1 MSIKFSKVILY
12 TIIMLFTIF
21 CIVPFVLVLSSSFT
35 AENYLM
41 KYGYNLIPR
50 KFDITAYK
58 LLLMDATRIVNGYK
72 ITILVT
78 LSGTFGSLIINALIA
93 YPMSLKRLKYRKAI
107 NIYTLITILFNG
119 GMVPWYIVCVNFLH
133 LQDKI
138 IALIIPYLCQAWNVF
153 LLRSYFQSLPEELS
167 ESAKID
173 GAGEYRIFFQI
184 ILPLSKP
191 VLATVG
197 LFIAL
202 MYWNDWWLGIM
213 LLNKTEMQP
222 LQLLLRSITSNIQS
236 LQETPEA
243 LQMLNLTGGVL
254 PSESIKMATCM
265 VTVGP
270 IILIYP
276 FVQRYFIKGLM
287 IGAIKG

>member
-1 MSIKFSKVILY
+1 MSAKLGKVFSNAIILG
-12 TIIMLFTIF
+12 FTAF
-21 CIVPFVLVLSSSFT
+21 CIIPFIIVLSSSFT
-35 AENYLM
+35 AESALM
-41 KYGYNLIPR
+41 KYGYNIIPR
-50 KFDITAYK
+50 VFDVTAYK
-58 LLLMDATRIVNGYK
+58 LLLMDTSKVLQGYK
-72 ITILVT
+72 ITIIVT
-78 LSGTFGSLIINALIA
+78 LLGTFGSLTINALLA
-93 YPMSLKRLKYRKAI
+93 YPLSLKRVKYRQAI
-107 NIYTLITILFNG
+107 NIFTVITILFNG

-133 LQDKI
+133 LRDSI

-153 LLRSYFQSLPEELS
+153 LIRSFFQSLPEELT

-213 LLNKTEMQP
+213 LINKTEMQP
-222 LQLLLRSITSNIQS
+222 LQLLLRTLTSNIQE
-236 LQETPEA
+236 LQNSPEA
-243 LQMLNLTGGVL
+243 ARMLEMTGGVL
-254 PSESIKMATCM
+254 PGESIKMATCM
-265 VTVGP
+265 ITVGP
-270 IILIYP
+270 IILLYP

-287 IGAIKG
+287 IGAVKG

>member
-1 MSIKFSKVILY
+1 
-12 TIIMLFTIF
+12 MLFTIF